1 MEAERGNVE
10 SSFFFF
16 KEKNINEIV
25 KFSEP
30 KIEEKIYF
38 KETKCKTKTQKA
50 TKLGKYAKQQSRE
63 PK

>member
-1 MEAERGNVE
+1 M
-10 SSFFFF
+10 
-16 KEKNINEIV
+16 

-50 TKLGKYAKQQSRE
+50 TKLGKYAKQRSRE
-63 PK
+63 PKRKDEGRGPYRL